1 MAEEQNENAGI
12 FGSYEDVREAAKAV
26 ESLEP
31 EYASRDNQTESEDDT
46 ADSDD
51 VEEEQADEDAGEPEP
66 EAEDDS
72 EYFDIDGSSVSF
84 DELKAS
90 YSRDRGNTQQAQ
102 TLSDE
107 KKRMGEAQTYLMNQS
122 QQYVQALEALN
133 KRLEDRVEAVDKTEL
148 ERLRTEDP
156 MEYFAKRDELRETEN
171 EQKRIQDSIASEKTK
186 QTQEHQSQYTDLLK
200 KEAEALKGVLPEWSD
215 PKKGAALRNQLK
227 TYAKGQGYQDSE
239 VDNIADHRAI
249 VILRK
254 AMLYD
259 GIKGADAGNKK
270 TRNAPRV
277 QRPRGSGR
285 VAVDSD
291 KRNKQRKAL
300 RSSGKVDD
308 AARVLFDM
316 LE

>member
-12 FGSYEDVREAAKAV
+12 FGS
-26 ESLEP
+26 
-31 EYASRDNQTESEDDT
+31 
-46 ADSDD
+46 
-51 VEEEQADEDAGEPEP
+51 DEDAGEPEP

-72 EYFDIDGSSVSF
+72 EYFDIDGNSVSF

-200 KEAEALKGVLPEWSD
+200 K
-215 PKKGAALRNQLK
+215 
-227 TYAKGQGYQDSE
+227 
-239 VDNIADHRAI
+239 
-249 VILRK
+249 
-254 AMLYD
+254 
-259 GIKGADAGNKK
+259 
-270 TRNAPRV
+270 
-277 QRPRGSGR
+277 
-285 VAVDSD
+285 
-291 KRNKQRKAL
+291 
-300 RSSGKVDD
+300 RSRST
-308 AARVLFDM
+308 
-316 LE
+316 